1 MMFDVRRP
9 RTDEHDRIHRL
20 VSAVVNDTYGSIWP
34 TTPIQVGEEDWGA
47 GWVAAASDD
56 LMGWMLTSDW
66 WLEDLWV
73 PRSFRGQGV
82 GSRLLAHA
90 EREIA
95 ARGVATAHLS
105 VIASH
110 ARAIAFYE
118 RRGWQRLRETPHEL
132 VSFPRLEMT
141 KTVG

>member
-1 MMFDVRRP
+1 MTFEIRRP
-9 RTDEHDRIHRL
+9 TADEHNRIHRL
-20 VSAVVNDTYGSIWP
+20 VSVVVNDIYGGIWP
-34 TTPIQVGEEDWGA
+34 TSPIHVEEDWGA
-47 GWVAAASDD
+47 GWVAATSDD
-56 LMGWMLTSDW
+56 LIGWMLTSDC

-73 PRSFRGQGV
+73 PRSSWGQGV
-82 GSRLLAHA
+82 GSALLVHA

-95 ARGVATAHLS
+95 ARGIAMAHLS
-105 VIASH
+105 VIASN

-118 RRGWQRLRETPHEL
+118 RRGWRKLRETPHEL

>member
-1 MMFDVRRP
+1 MTFQIRRP
-9 RTDEHDRIHRL
+9 IADEHERIRRL
-20 VSAVVNDTYGSIWP
+20 VSTVVNETYGSIWP
-34 TTPIQVGEEDWGA
+34 TTPIHVGEDWAA

-56 LMGWMLTSDW
+56 LIGWMLTSDC

-73 PRSFRGQGV
+73 PRSSWGQGV
-82 GSRLLAHA
+82 GSALLVHA
-90 EREIA
+90 EQEIA
-95 ARGVATAHLS
+95 TRGIAVAHLS
-105 VIASH
+105 VIASN

-118 RRGWQRLRETPHEL
+118 RRGWRKLRETPHEL

>member
-1 MMFDVRRP
+1 MTFQIRRP
-9 RTDEHDRIHRL
+9 IADEHERIHRL
-20 VSAVVNDTYGSIWP
+20 VSAVVNETYGSIWP
-34 TTPIQVGEEDWGA
+34 TTPIHVEEDWSA
-47 GWVAAASDD
+47 GWVAADTAE
-56 LMGWMLTSDW
+56 LLGWMLTSDC

-73 PRSFRGQGV
+73 PRRSWGQGV
-82 GSRLLAHA
+82 GSALLAHA
-90 EREIA
+90 EQEIA
-95 ARGVATAHLS
+95 ARDIATAHLS
-105 VIASH
+105 VIASN

>member
-1 MMFDVRRP
+1 MTFEIRRP
-9 RTDEHDRIHRL
+9 TADEHNRIHRL
-20 VSAVVNDTYGSIWP
+20 VSVVVNDIYGGIWP
-34 TTPIQVGEEDWGA
+34 TSPIYVEEDWGA
-47 GWVAAASDD
+47 GWVAATSDD
-56 LMGWMLTSDW
+56 LIGWMLTSDC

-73 PRSFRGQGV
+73 PRSSWGQGV
-82 GSRLLAHA
+82 GSALLVHA

-95 ARGVATAHLS
+95 ARGIAMAHLS
-105 VIASH
+105 VIASN

-118 RRGWQRLRETPHEL
+118 RRGWRKLRETPHEL

>member
-1 MMFDVRRP
+1 MTFEIRRP
-9 RTDEHDRIHRL
+9 TADEHNRIHRL
-20 VSAVVNDTYGSIWP
+20 VSVVVNDIYGGIWP
-34 TTPIQVGEEDWGA
+34 TSPIYVEEEDWGT
-47 GWVAAASDD
+47 GWVAATSDD
-56 LMGWMLTSDW
+56 LIGWMLTSDC

-73 PRSFRGQGV
+73 PRSSWGQGV
-82 GSRLLAHA
+82 GSALLVHA

-95 ARGVATAHLS
+95 ARGIAMAHLS
-105 VIASH
+105 VIASN

-118 RRGWQRLRETPHEL
+118 RRGWRKLRETPHEL

>member
-1 MMFDVRRP
+1 MTFQIRRP
-9 RTDEHDRIHRL
+9 IADEHERIRRL
-20 VSAVVNDTYGSIWP
+20 VSTVVNETYGSIWP
-34 TTPIQVGEEDWGA
+34 TTPIHVGEDWAA

-56 LMGWMLTSDW
+56 LIGWMLTSDC

-73 PRSFRGQGV
+73 PRSSWGQGV
-82 GSRLLAHA
+82 GSALLVHA

-95 ARGVATAHLS
+95 ARGIAMAHLS
-105 VIASH
+105 VIASN

-118 RRGWQRLRETPHEL
+118 RRGWRKLHETPHEL

>member
-1 MMFDVRRP
+1 MTFQIRRP
-9 RTDEHDRIHRL
+9 IADEHERIRRL
-20 VSAVVNDTYGSIWP
+20 VSTVVNETYGSIWP
-34 TTPIQVGEEDWGA
+34 TTPIHVGEDWGA

-56 LMGWMLTSDW
+56 LIGWMLTSDC

-73 PRSFRGQGV
+73 PRSSWGQGV
-82 GSRLLAHA
+82 GSSLLFHA
-90 EREIA
+90 EQEIA
-95 ARGVATAHLS
+95 TRGIAMAHLS
-105 VIASH
+105 VIASN

-118 RRGWQRLRETPHEL
+118 RRGWRKLCETPHEL